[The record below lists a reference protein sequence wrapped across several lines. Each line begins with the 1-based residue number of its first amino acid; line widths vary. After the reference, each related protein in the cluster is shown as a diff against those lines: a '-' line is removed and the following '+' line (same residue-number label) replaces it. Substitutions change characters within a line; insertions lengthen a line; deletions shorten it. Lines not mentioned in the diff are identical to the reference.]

1 MKDNNMTTTLL
12 VVLLI
17 AAFMM
22 GAVAAA
28 SPAVASFGTSSDFN
42 FVAAGDWGCTPNTIN
57 TVRKIVN
64 KDPELVLGLGDYS
77 YYNGSSMD
85 IWRQMTLSVE
95 DGINFLSKIVG
106 PGSIA
111 EMLFASK
118 FAIQD
123 GINFLSK
130 IVGQGEEVGQGED
143 CWLRIVAPIDE
154 KMKIAIG
161 NQDDITPT
169 MISQYKTHFN
179 VTQQFYSFNY
189 QNVHFIVMS
198 TELRVG
204 EGSEQY
210 NFVKNDLAAAAS
222 DPNIDWIVVYFHEL
236 AYISPSAIADGIHDV
251 VRDTYHPLFDQ
262 YDVDLVLQAHH
273 HAYERSYPIKYNNN
287 TANSTQPLVTTDN
300 ASEYK
305 DPEGQIFATVGTGG
319 HSLHNFWGKAYYIK
333 EQYVGFGFL
342 NVDVIHNGS
351 RFVATFY
358 ANDGTIK
365 DRFIIDKSL
374 SAS

>member
-1 MKDNNMTTTLL
+1 MTTTLL

-22 GAVAAA
+22 GAVVAAA

-42 FVAAGDWGCTPNTIN
+42 FVAAGDWGCTSNTIN
-57 TVRKIVN
+57 TVHNIVN

-85 IWRQMTLSVE
+85 IWRQMTFAIRQ
-95 DGINFLSKIVG
+95 GINSLS
-106 PGSIA
+106 
-111 EMLFASK
+111 ET
-118 FAIQD
+118 
-123 GINFLSK
+123 
-130 IVGQGEEVGQGED
+130 VGQDQED
-143 CWLRIVAPIDE
+143 CWLKIVDPIDE

-161 NQDDITPT
+161 NQDDLTPARLY
-169 MISQYKTHFN
+169 QYRTHFN
-179 VTQQFYSFNY
+179 LTQQFYSFNY
-189 QNVHFIVMS
+189 QNVHFILMS

-222 DPNIDWIVVYFHEL
+222 DPNIDWIVVYFHEPV
-236 AYISPSAIADGIHDV
+236 YISPSAVVDPVHDRL
-251 VRDTYHPLFDQ
+251 RDTYHPLFDQ

-273 HAYERSYPIKYNNN
+273 HAYERSYPIRYNNN
-287 TANSTQPLVTTDN
+287 SANSTQPLVTIDN

-319 HSLHNFWGKAYYIK
+319 YSLHNFWGKAYYIK

-351 RFVATFY
+351 RWNNKGQIY
-358 ANDGTIK
+358 H
-365 DRFIIDKSL
+365 
-374 SAS
+374 

>member
-1 MKDNNMTTTLL
+1 MTTTLL

-22 GAVAAA
+22 MGAVVAAA

-42 FVAAGDWGCTPNTIN
+42 FGAAGDWGCTSNTIN
-57 TVRKIVN
+57 TVHNIVN

-85 IWRQMTLSVE
+85 IWRQMTFAIQQ
-95 DGINFLSKIVG
+95 GINFLSETVG
-106 PGSIA
+106 QDEGSTGEIWRL
-111 EMLFASK
+111 MR
-118 FAIQD
+118 FAIQQ
-123 GINFLSK
+123 GINSLSET
-130 IVGQGEEVGQGED
+130 VGQDED
-143 CWLRIVAPIDE
+143 CWLKIVDPIDE
-154 KMKIAIG
+154 KMKIAVG
-161 NQDDITPT
+161 NQDDLTPARLY
-169 MISQYKTHFN
+169 QYRTHFN
-179 VTQQFYSFNY
+179 LTQQFYSFNY
-189 QNVHFIVMS
+189 QNVHFILMS

-222 DPNIDWIVVYFHEL
+222 DPNIDWIVVYFHEPV
-236 AYISPSAIADGIHDV
+236 YISPTAVVDPVHDV
-251 VRDTYHPLFDQ
+251 LRDTYHPLFDQ

-273 HAYERSYPIKYNNN
+273 HAYERSYPIRYNNN
-287 TANSTQPLVTTDN
+287 SANSTQPLVTIDN
-300 ASEYK
+300 ASAYK

-333 EQYVGFGFL
+333 EQYMGFGFL